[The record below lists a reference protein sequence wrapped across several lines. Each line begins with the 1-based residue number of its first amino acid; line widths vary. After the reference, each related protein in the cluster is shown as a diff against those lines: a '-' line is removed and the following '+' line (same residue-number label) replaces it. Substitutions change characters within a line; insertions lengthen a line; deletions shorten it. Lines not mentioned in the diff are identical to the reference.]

1 MSEKLLIKNGLVI
14 TFIHEG
20 YHSIKM
26 KYADILIEDGKFLD
40 IKEEISDASAQVID
54 AKNLWVMPGLVDA
67 GSSIAGAVLC
77 SGLIPDYS
85 RARWQG
91 SMIHG
96 RVLPLTDIAVETL
109 NDAEKRAIVKWGLMR
124 LLDSGV
130 TTALDLSHPAFA
142 SFVAEEAEKL
152 GLRALVYPERT
163 ANGYPAAEHSGK

>member
-40 IKEEISDASAQVID
+40 IREEISDASAQVID

-77 SGLIPDYS
+77 SGLIPPA
-85 RARWQG
+85 RA
-91 SMIHG
+91 G
-96 RVLPLTDIAVETL
+96 R
-109 NDAEKRAIVKWGLMR
+109 
-124 LLDSGV
+124 
-130 TTALDLSHPAFA
+130 
-142 SFVAEEAEKL
+142 
-152 GLRALVYPERT
+152 
-163 ANGYPAAEHSGK
+163 AA